1 VEFFRGCHSSP
12 AFVHTKKKM
21 KRDFLTVSDLSSQ
34 EIDRLLK
41 RAIAFKAGK
50 DVNACPLI
58 GKSIGLIFEKAS
70 TRTRVSFEVGIYQ
83 LGAQS
88 IYLTPKEIQ
97 IGRGET
103 IHDTAKVLSRY
114 LNAVV
119 MRTFSHDTVRE
130 FASHASIPVINGLSD
145 LHHPCQALADL
156 MTLREKKGR
165 LNGIRLAYVGDGN
178 NVANSLIE
186 AAAITGIR
194 LSIACPKGYEPPA
207 QVIDRARALSKHDI
221 PIFGDPEQAVSGAD
235 AVYTDVWVSM
245 GQEEEA
251 LKRQQRFRKYQ
262 VNRKLLSFARENAV
276 VLHCLPA
283 HRGEEITDDVIDGTQ
298 SVVFDQ
304 AENRLHTQKA
314 LLEFLLTN
322 EL

>member
-1 VEFFRGCHSSP
+1 
-12 AFVHTKKKM
+12 M
-21 KRDFLTVSDLSSQ
+21 KRDFLTVSDLSSH
-34 EIDRLLK
+34 EIARLLK
-41 RAIAFKAGK
+41 RAIAFKSGK
-50 DVNACPLI
+50 YAHACPLI

-83 LGAQS
+83 LGAKS

-103 IHDTAKVLSRY
+103 VHDTAKVLSRY
-114 LNAVV
+114 LNAIV
-119 MRTFSHDTVRE
+119 MRTFSHDTVTA

-145 LHHPCQALADL
+145 LHHPCQALGDL
-156 MTLREKKGR
+156 MTITEKKGR
-165 LNGIRLAYVGDGN
+165 LNNVRLAYVGDGN

-186 AAAITGIR
+186 AASIMGIR
-194 LSIACPKGYEPPA
+194 FSLACPKGYEPHA
-207 QVIDRARALSKHDI
+207 EILDRARILSKHDI
-221 PIFGDPEQAVSGAD
+221 MIARDPKEAVSGAD

-245 GQEEEA
+245 GQEKDSS
-251 LKRQQRFRKYQ
+251 KRKQTFRKYQ
-262 VNRKLLSFARENAV
+262 LNRKLLSHAHPQAI

-283 HRGEEITDDVIDGTQ
+283 HRGEEITDEVIDGTQ

-314 LLEFLLTN
+314 LLEFLLT
-322 EL
+322 

>member
-1 VEFFRGCHSSP
+1 VS
-12 AFVHTKKKM
+12 KKKKGM
-21 KRDFLTVSDLSSQ
+21 KRDFLTVSNLSSR
-34 EIDRLLK
+34 EIERLIR
-41 RAIAFKAGK
+41 RAIDFKSGK
-50 DVNACPLI
+50 DVHACPLI

-103 IHDTAKVLSRY
+103 VHDTAKVLSRY
-114 LNAVV
+114 LNAIV
-119 MRTFSHDTVRE
+119 MRTFSHDTVSE

-145 LHHPCQALADL
+145 LHHPCQALGDL
-156 MTLREKKGR
+156 MTIVEKKGR
-165 LNGIRLAYVGDGN
+165 LKDINIAYVGDGN
-178 NVANSLIE
+178 NVANSLVESASIM
-186 AAAITGIR
+186 GMR

-207 QVIDRARALSKHDI
+207 EILGRARAKSKHDVRI
-221 PIFGDPEQAVSGAD
+221 VRDPKDAVCGAD

-245 GQEEEA
+245 GQEKEA
-251 LKRQQRFRKYQ
+251 SKKRHSFRKYQ
-262 VNRKLLSFARENAV
+262 VNTELLSYARENAII
-276 VLHCLPA
+276 LHCLPA
-283 HRGEEITDDVIDGTQ
+283 HRGEEITDEVIDGPQ

-322 EL
+322 ERPQ